1 MESKSYAVEIFHPRT
16 LELLYKQNQITSLK
30 KVCNIIDKILS
41 RDLHLDAYSILKSLS
56 ERSGNTKSNMISPIM
71 LHRILNGKSSK
82 FWNFIKIKTE
92 EKNTK
97 LNYYDKED
105 EYLQELCK
113 SYPTKIKY
121 LGTECIVEET
131 TLSQEEED
139 LLDKGTISDEDINN
153 VDFTENENEKYFNK
167 NLEIE
172 VLPSNNT
179 ELEKYKT
186 MTLEGLRQT
195 TIYKN
200 LKEQKKINVKTTKKK
215 LLEMFSELI

>member
-1 MESKSYAVEIFHPRT
+1 MESKYYAVEIYHPRT

-82 FWNFIKIKTE
+82 FWNFIKVKTE
-92 EKNTK
+92 QENTK

-131 TLSQEEED
+131 TLSQEEE
-139 LLDKGTISDEDINN
+139 LLDKGTISDEEFNN

-172 VLPSNNT
+172 VLPSNST